1 MWFSL
6 PDVSRETTPSS
17 DRLSALFPAREL
29 QIVEYATL
37 LATVGID
44 HGAVGPG
51 EVGRIWERHI
61 LNCRLA
67 AGLFTEGASL
77 IDVGSGAGLP
87 GLVFALARTDL
98 KVTLLEPLQRRVT
111 LLEFFVETLGL
122 GEQVTVVRGRAEEHR
137 HVQQYEYVTAR
148 AVAKL
153 HRLLQLCW
161 PLVAPGGSLVAL
173 KGAGAADEVREAA
186 PLLARLKAES
196 VEVLEIPG
204 YPEAPEPGRVIRIRR

>member
-1 MWFSL
+1 M
-6 PDVSRETTPSS
+6 
-17 DRLSALFPAREL
+17 

-37 LATVGID
+37 LTSVGVER
-44 HGAVGPG
+44 GAVGPG

-67 AGLFTEGASL
+67 ADLFTEGASL

-87 GLVFALARTDL
+87 GLIFALARTDL
-98 KVTLLEPLQRRVT
+98 KVTLLEPLQRRVA
-111 LLEFFVETLGL
+111 LLELFVERLGL
-122 GEQVTVVRGRAEEHR
+122 GKQVTVLRGRAEEQS
-137 HVQQYEYVTAR
+137 QQYEYVTAR

-153 HRLLQLCW
+153 NRLLQLCW
-161 PLVAPGGSLVAL
+161 PLVAPGGSLIAL
-173 KGAGAADEVREAA
+173 KGAGVAAEVLDAA